1 MATAQKRVLQA
12 LQARGTATRPQLAAA
27 TGLSLVMVN
36 RVMAELY
43 RSGIIKGAGEAA
55 SGGGRRAQQYCLRGE
70 GAYHALIRLEREGKL
85 LKGEL
90 EELDGTGTPI
100 RTLQGNFAYV
110 DSESFDSW
118 LDTAARKHALS
129 SITLCT
135 PGGEPDKKSTIHH
148 LHKRYGCRVQYP
160 TEAAV
165 LSERR
170 EGESTLYLPAG
181 SDAACAIY
189 RNGKLSE
196 SGALALLPL
205 PTDWANIAHSDRAL
219 VEETVAR
226 LLQMICC
233 ILSPTRICLHTPA
246 WNAKLKERICYNAGI
261 KLKGQLP
268 PVRFIPLCADS
279 LRQALRR
286 YAVKI

>member
-1 MATAQKRVLQA
+1 MATAEKRVLQA
-12 LQARGTATRPQLAAA
+12 LQGLGTATRPQLAAA

-36 RVMAELY
+36 RVMAELC
-43 RSGIIKGAGEAA
+43 RSGMIKEAGEAA
-55 SGGGRRAQQYCLRGE
+55 SSGGRRAQQYRLRSD
-70 GAYHALIRLEREGKL
+70 GAYHALIRLEREGNI
-85 LKGEL
+85 LKGLL

-110 DSESFDSW
+110 DSESFDGW
-118 LDTAARKHALS
+118 LDTITRKHALR

-135 PGGEPDKKSTIHH
+135 PGEPDKKSTIHH

-160 TEAAV
+160 SAAAI

-170 EGESTLYLPAG
+170 EGETTLYLPEG
-181 SDAACAIY
+181 NDAACAIY

-205 PTDWANIAHSDRAL
+205 PTDWAGIAHTDRAL

-226 LLQMICC
+226 LIQMICC
-233 ILSPTRICLHTPA
+233 ILSPTRLCLHTPEWA
-246 WNAKLKERICYNAGI
+246 PRFTERIRYNADT
-261 KLKGQLP
+261 KLKGLLP
-268 PVRFIPLCADS
+268 PIRFCRLEKE
-279 LRQALRR
+279 ALLVAMRR
-286 YAVKI
+286 YAVRL

>member
-1 MATAQKRVLQA
+1 MATAEKRVLQA
-12 LQARGTATRPQLAAA
+12 LQARGTATRPQLATA

-36 RVMAELY
+36 RVMADLC
-43 RSGIIKGAGEAA
+43 RNGMIKEVGEAP
-55 SGGGRRAQQYCLRGE
+55 SGGGRKALQYCLRSD
-70 GAYHALIRLEREGKL
+70 GAYHALIRMEREGNL
-85 LKGEL
+85 LRGVL

-110 DSESFDSW
+110 DSESFDGW
-118 LDTAARKHALS
+118 LDTITRKHALR

-135 PGGEPDKKSTIHH
+135 PGEPDKKSTIHH

-160 TEAAV
+160 SAAAI

-170 EGESTLYLPAG
+170 EGETTLYLPEG
-181 SDAACAIY
+181 NDAACAIY

-205 PTDWANIAHSDRAL
+205 PTDWAGIAHTDRAL

-233 ILSPTRICLHTPA
+233 ILSPTRLCLHTPEWA
-246 WNAKLKERICYNAGI
+246 PRFTERIRYNADT
-261 KLKGQLP
+261 KLKGLLP
-268 PVRFIPLCADS
+268 PIRFCRLEKE
-279 LRQALRR
+279 ALLVAMRR
-286 YAVKI
+286 YAVRL